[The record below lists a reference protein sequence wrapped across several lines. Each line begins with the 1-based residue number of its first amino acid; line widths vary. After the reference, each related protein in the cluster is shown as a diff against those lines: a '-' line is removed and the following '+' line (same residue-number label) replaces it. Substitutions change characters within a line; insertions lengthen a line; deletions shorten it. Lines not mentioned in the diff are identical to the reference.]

1 MPKLTN
7 IKTGR
12 EYTVTAEELKQMQQK
27 PNIMKAFKVHTA
39 AVPDVVQ
46 QAMRKQ
52 AETKTA

>member
-39 AVPDVVQ
+39 TVPDVVQ